1 VTEDSEMTPQ
11 QLLRDHIETGEP
23 LTEEEVDVVVA
34 AGLTDRSVWED
45 RGGGL
50 YWHQGAHAGDP

>member
-1 VTEDSEMTPQ
+1 MTPQ

-23 LTEEEVDVVVA
+23 LTEEELNAVVA

-50 YWHQGAHAGDP
+50 YWHQGAHSIDPQ